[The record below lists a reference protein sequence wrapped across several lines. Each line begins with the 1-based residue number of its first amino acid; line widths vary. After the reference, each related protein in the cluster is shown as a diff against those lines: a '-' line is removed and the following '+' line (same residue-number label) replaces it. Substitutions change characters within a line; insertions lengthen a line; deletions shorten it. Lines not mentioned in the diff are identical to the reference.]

1 MQKGLICMAIRSGMR
16 FALSSD
22 TEGVKIAQGR
32 RADVDNPELLAKVEQ
47 WLSDVSAAL
56 HRLSREREVLR
67 ETRTQIMMGVLS
79 AAQAEANLSRLIQW
93 RDAEPS
99 GLPADIV
106 ARLR

>member
-1 MQKGLICMAIRSGMR
+1 MHN
-16 FALSSD
+16 
-22 TEGVKIAQGR
+22 TELV
-32 RADVDNPELLAKVEQ
+32 AKVEQ
-47 WLSDVSAAL
+47 WLNDVSAPL

-67 ETRTQIMMGVLS
+67 ETRTQRTQMIMGVLS

-93 RDAEPS
+93 RDGERS

>member
-1 MQKGLICMAIRSGMR
+1 VHN
-16 FALSSD
+16 
-22 TEGVKIAQGR
+22 TELV
-32 RADVDNPELLAKVEQ
+32 AKVEQ
-47 WLSDVSAAL
+47 WLNDVSATL

-67 ETRTQIMMGVLS
+67 ETRTQRTQMIMGVLS

-93 RDAEPS
+93 RDGERS

>member
-1 MQKGLICMAIRSGMR
+1 MR
-16 FALSSD
+16 FAFPHYRRRKRSLK
-22 TEGVKIAQGR
+22 GGR
-32 RADVDNPELLAKVEQ
+32 DVENPELVVKVEQ
-47 WLSDVSAAL
+47 WLNDVSAAL